1 MVDVQAI
8 LTTPLNEMAVVR
20 TMNKNGL
27 GTKIPTDTMLQIGG
41 RYYRV
46 YEHNVVWHAQSTR
59 NFEYVTIK
67 GKVHKVQNIMDPDY
81 GDPNR
86 RIIRVE
92 PYVGLFGF

>member
-8 LTTPLNEMAVVR
+8 LTTPVNEMAVVKS
-20 TMNKNGL
+20 MNKNGL
-27 GTKIPTDTMLQIGG
+27 GTKIPTDTMLQIDGTW
-41 RYYRV
+41 YRV

-59 NFEYVTIK
+59 NFEYVTIRK
-67 GKVHKVQNIMDPDY
+67 KVYRVENIMDPEY

-86 RIIRVE
+86 RIIRLE